1 MGDEPNVYVT
11 SSTPN
16 ASFHLGLSPDEV
28 INSSND
34 RPIPTVLSGNANL
47 ENSDLV
53 QRGGKRYKRRK
64 NTKRKKKSKRSKTK
78 KSKSKSKS
86 KKKYRR
92 GGCTSCGC
100 KQRGGG
106 SCKIHSRKKYKKSK
120 KRRKQRG
127 GNGCG
132 SGNAPPTGR

>member
-1 MGDEPNVYVT
+1 MGGDEPNVHVT

-16 ASFHLGLSPDEV
+16 ASFYLGLSPDVV

-64 NTKRKKKSKRSKTK
+64 NTKRKKKSKRSKYK

-86 KKKYRR
+86 KKRYRR
-92 GGCTSCGC
+92 GGCEGCGC
-100 KQRGGG
+100 TKRGGG
-106 SCKIHSRKKYKKSK
+106 RCNCKRKSRKKSK
-120 KRRKQRG
+120 KKKKTKRW
-127 GNGCG
+127 
-132 SGNAPPTGR
+132 